1 MILIPP
7 EFDSRGGEGSD
18 ASGLIASI
26 KYALAAEAPFD
37 TQNICLSM
45 LGNIVVIEG
54 LVDAPDAHAY
64 IQRLAEDIAGE
75 GRVLVRVVAPR
86 ASRAARPISR
96 SFLK

>member
-7 EFDSRGGEGSD
+7 EFDSGGGEGSD

-45 LGNIVVIEG
+45 LGNTVVIEG
-54 LVDAPDAHAY
+54 LVDAPDADAY
-64 IQRLAEDIAGE
+64 IQRVAEDIAGE
-75 GRVLVRVVAPR
+75 GRVLVRVSCPKGEPGGEAH
-86 ASRAARPISR
+86 
-96 SFLK
+96 